1 MTHSFDTSW
10 RPPHAYIPG
19 KTPRHPEALFEPFKV
34 GIADVSVEKLYLTSP
49 WKMAHAFL
57 AEEYFWEAHEIFEAI
72 WMVCPP
78 NSPEK
83 LLVQALI
90 QKANAELKFLMGM
103 ERATSRL
110 RAESARLA
118 KEAFVRGGE
127 VILGISLAEWENSFM
142 NSDE

>member
-19 KTPRHPEALFEPFKV
+19 RTPRHPEALFEPFKV
-34 GIADVSVEKLYLTSP
+34 GIADVPAEKLNLTSP
-49 WKMAHAFL
+49 WRIAHAFL
-57 AEEYFWEAHEIFEAI
+57 AEGYFWEAHEIFEAI

-78 NSPEK
+78 NAPEK

-127 VILGISLAEWENSFM
+127 VVLGIRQDEWENSLT
-142 NSDE
+142 NDND